1 MLFDVNRAKRR
12 NEVQEC
18 AGFNRELSA
27 LKVHLVEQ
35 TIEDRGT
42 KICQCCQRG
51 RVDPAGGNEP
61 AAGDDYQP
69 AIARALGKESGEIA
83 EVAAQDLFGERYALL
98 SGQLLEFG

>member
-18 AGFNRELSA
+18 AGFNHELSA

-42 KICQCCQRG
+42 KIWQCCQRG

-61 AAGDDYQP
+61 AAGDDYQR
-69 AIARALGKESGEIA
+69 AIAPDLRKESGRNSG
-83 EVAAQDLFGERYALL
+83 VAGQDLVGERYSLRA
-98 SGQLLEFG
+98 GQLLEVG